1 MASSG
6 SSGGEA
12 HFCFKTIIIGESNA
26 GKSSILQQFVHGR
39 MNPESRF
46 TVGVEYG
53 SRTIAVPCDD
63 TGGVGGDTQIVKLQ
77 IWDTA
82 GQDRFRSVTRSY
94 YRGAVA
100 CMAVF
105 SLADR
110 TSYEK
115 LHQWLSDA
123 KTQARPDITILIV
136 GNKSDLE
143 ERQVSLIEASRFAQS
158 EGCAYVETSAKTG
171 ENVEAAFFKLTRSVL
186 SKIQD
191 GKLDGASLAGR
202 APGSG
207 GSGLKR
213 EGDAAAAEG
222 SGCSC

>member
-1 MASSG
+1 
-6 SSGGEA
+6 
-12 HFCFKTIIIGESNA
+12 
-26 GKSSILQQFVHGR
+26 

>member
-1 MASSG
+1 M
-6 SSGGEA
+6 
-12 HFCFKTIIIGESNA
+12 
-26 GKSSILQQFVHGR
+26 QQFVHGR

>member
-1 MASSG
+1 M
-6 SSGGEA
+6 
-12 HFCFKTIIIGESNA
+12 
-26 GKSSILQQFVHGR
+26 Q
-39 MNPESRF
+39 
-46 TVGVEYG
+46 
-53 SRTIAVPCDD
+53 
-63 TGGVGGDTQIVKLQ
+63 
-77 IWDTA
+77 A